1 MLRLTKKADYGLI
14 AMKHLAA
21 RPASA
26 HEIARTC
33 GIPLPMLA
41 KVLQKLARNG
51 LLLSVYGA
59 NGGYRL
65 ARDPKTI
72 SALEVIRVIDGPT
85 ILTSCF
91 TQSSACHHS
100 RKCSVREPLRKI
112 HHGILQL
119 LESITISEMNDEP
132 EQAERLRAFHA

>member
-1 MLRLTKKADYGLI
+1 
-14 AMKHLAA
+14 
-21 RPASA
+21 
-26 HEIARTC
+26 
-33 GIPLPMLA
+33 
-41 KVLQKLARNG
+41 VLQKLARNG
-51 LLLSVYGA
+51 LLRSVYGT

-91 TQSSACHHS
+91 TQGSACYHS
-100 RKCSVREPLRKI
+100 GKCSVREPLRKI
-112 HHGILQL
+112 YHGILQL

-132 EQAERLRAFHA
+132 EQAERLRVLHA